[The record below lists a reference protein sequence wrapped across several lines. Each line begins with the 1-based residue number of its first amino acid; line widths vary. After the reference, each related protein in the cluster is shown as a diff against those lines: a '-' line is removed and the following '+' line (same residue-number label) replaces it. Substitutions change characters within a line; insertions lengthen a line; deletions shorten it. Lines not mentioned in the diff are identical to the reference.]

1 MDVKELNNIFDLS
14 KKTDSITA
22 SLQTKTCAVL
32 INMLENSPG
41 MILGDD
47 VGMGKTYVAIATAAY
62 YLTKNPEKSI
72 IIITPSWQL
81 NAKWYKE
88 LNKFLEVNL
97 ININYPFNPN
107 DIKTI
112 KGDYLSYIQE
122 IKEKSKVAK
131 IILIP
136 VNVFVSI
143 GWKNEKSF
151 FLSCWFKHRRLWGT
165 TREKVLKAL
174 GGNENIKSPTDFYDI
189 GISYEDMDESWYENL
204 DKANISGKSIDDDTV
219 SYIWE
224 ELKELRY
231 KAINS
236 VLPDASL
243 LILDEAHN
251 MKNENTVRRQ
261 SLERVI
267 YNKFD
272 KAIFLTAT
280 PFQLSVSE
288 LKSVMRLFEAGKS
301 PMELKQKFQQNI
313 NLMFTEM
320 QKYIALTSEFQC
332 FVGRLTE
339 ADNYILEKMICGENV
354 KGINIDIENTYKLYL
369 SVYEQKVNL
378 ENVMKNVIIR
388 NVKKKDK
395 YRNEVIGALNS
406 EERTGIPLFKDSL
419 IPFAMAEKAIFE
431 LMKRGDQTFIAN
443 AKQTLTSSYSSS
455 VNSSLYKLE
464 DLPSL
469 NILKKMDIEKLD
481 HPKINSVVDEVVENL
496 NNGNKT
502 LIFCNRIKTVEE
514 LEKRI
519 SEHLDKNYN
528 KDIKR
533 LFQDNTEKS
542 FENYYKR
549 FYNKN
554 DISWILLQE
563 SYINSVLIPVIK
575 LCGGKNNILPKA
587 QSIKDSV
594 TRLYLRYNRSVKA
607 NYMYLKRIVEHL
619 VFKEVLSKFKWKKVV
634 YDFSTDL
641 FDTVS
646 NILNENYIENG
657 IYLTNDDAADEKY
670 DNTDENEIRNISISV
685 INKIITFNGIWDRY
699 SDKLNMLNPSE
710 RYSLV
715 SAMIGFLRVDKRFL
729 IELRNNM
736 VKNPNRSDNFCL
748 NKTFRKRN
756 ILDWESAYGRFIEKY
771 ISTESETARKEMIL
785 GLKST
790 KIVDK
795 CTGETTNERREKIMA
810 GFNTPFNPKVLIA
823 TSTMSEGIDLQEEC
837 KRVIHYDLEW
847 NPASLEQRVGRIDRI
862 NSLISKLQVNDGRET
877 LDVFYPYIKNTIDE
891 SIYRTVKDREK
902 WFNLILGGTP
912 QWDTFEIDPEITSIS
927 PNVFKQIQ
935 IDLGVGLVK

>member
-14 KKTDSITA
+14 KKTDSKTA
-22 SLQTKTCAVL
+22 SLQTKTCAAL
-32 INMLENSPG
+32 INMLENSLG

-62 YLTKNPEKSI
+62 YLTMNPEKII

-88 LNKFLEVNL
+88 LHKFLEVNL
-97 ININYPFNPN
+97 INKNYPFSSN
-107 DIKTI
+107 DIQTI
-112 KGDYLSYIQE
+112 ERGTSSYIHE
-122 IKEKSKVAK
+122 IKEKSKAAK
-131 IILIP
+131 IIIIP
-136 VNVFVSI
+136 INVFVSM

-189 GISYEDMDESWYENL
+189 GISYEDIDESWYENL
-204 DKANISGKSIDDDTV
+204 DKANISGRRIDDNTV
-219 SYIWE
+219 RYIWE

-236 VLPDASL
+236 VLTDASL

-301 PMELKQKFQQNI
+301 PAELKQKFNQNI
-313 NLMFTEM
+313 NSMFAEM
-320 QKYIALTSEFQC
+320 QKYIALTNEFQR
-332 FVGRLTE
+332 FVSGLTE
-339 ADNYILEKMICGENV
+339 ADNFLLEKMICGENV
-354 KGINIDIENTYKLYL
+354 VGINVDIEDTYKLYL
-369 SVYEQKVNL
+369 SVYEQKVKL

-406 EERTGIPLFKDSL
+406 DERTGIPLFNDSL

-443 AKQTLTSSYSSS
+443 AKQTFTSSYSSS

-469 NILKKMDIEKLD
+469 NVLKKMGIEKLD

-496 NNGNKT
+496 KNGNKT

-528 KDIKR
+528 KDIRR
-533 LFQDNTEKS
+533 LFKDNSEKS

-563 SYINSVLIPVIK
+563 SYINSILIPVIK
-575 LCGGKNNILPKA
+575 LCGGKSNILPKA
-587 QSIKDSV
+587 KVIQDSV
-594 TRLYLRYNRSVKA
+594 ERLYLRYNRTVKA

-619 VFKEVLSKFKWKKVV
+619 VFKDVLSKLRWEKVV
-634 YDFSTDL
+634 YDFSKGL
-641 FDTVS
+641 FDTVN
-646 NILNENYIENG
+646 NILNETYIENG
-657 IYLTNDDAADEKY
+657 IFLINDDLADDKFNDAD
-670 DNTDENEIRNISISV
+670 DNEMRNISIGV
-685 INKIITFNGIWDRY
+685 INKIITFSGLWDRY
-699 SDKLNMLNPSE
+699 SDKLNMLKPSE
-710 RYSLV
+710 RYNLV

-729 IELRNNM
+729 IELRSNM
-736 VKNPNRSDNFCL
+736 VKYPNKSDSFCL
-748 NKTFRKRN
+748 NKTFRKRS
-756 ILDWESAYGRFIEKY
+756 ILDWESAYGRFIDKY

-862 NSLISKLQVNDGRET
+862 NSLISKLKLTDEKET
-877 LDVFYPYIKNTIDE
+877 IDVFYPYIKNTIDE
-891 SIYRTVKDREK
+891 SIYKTVKDREK

-912 QWDTFEIDPEITSIS
+912 QWDTFDIDPEITNIS
-927 PNVFKQIQ
+927 PYVFKRIQ
-935 IDLGVGLVK
+935 IDLGVE